1 MSGGAAFWDRIADR
15 YAARA
20 IRDEAAYART
30 IAATRARLKPGDR
43 VLELGC
49 GTGTTALRLADP
61 AWEIAATDFSA
72 RMIAIATEKAQA
84 AGLGTVRFAQA
95 DLTDPRA
102 APGPFDAVLAFNLL
116 QLAPDLPGALAAV
129 RARVRPGGLFV
140 SKSLCLGEPGWR
152 LARIAVAL
160 LRTVGIAPPLRPLRI
175 AALDAAV
182 EAAGFEILESGVF
195 PERPPA
201 RFLVAR
207 RVG

>member
-1 MSGGAAFWDRIADR
+1 VSGGAAFWDRIADR

-30 IAATRARLKPGDR
+30 IAATQALLQPGDR

-61 AWEIAATDFSA
+61 AWEIEATDFSA
-72 RMIAIATEKAQA
+72 RMIAIAEEKART
-84 AGLGTVRFAQA
+84 AGVASVRFAQA
-95 DLTDPRA
+95 DLTDPAA
-102 APGPFDAVLAFNLL
+102 APGPFDVALAFNLL
-116 QLAPDLPGALAAV
+116 QLMPDLPGALAAI
-129 RARVRPGGLFV
+129 RARLRPGGLFV

-152 LARIAVAL
+152 LARTVVAVLKA
-160 LRTVGIAPPLRPLRI
+160 VGAAPPLRPLHI

-182 EAAGFEILESGVF
+182 EAAGFEILERGVF

-201 RFLVAR
+201 RFLAAR
-207 RVG
+207 RVD